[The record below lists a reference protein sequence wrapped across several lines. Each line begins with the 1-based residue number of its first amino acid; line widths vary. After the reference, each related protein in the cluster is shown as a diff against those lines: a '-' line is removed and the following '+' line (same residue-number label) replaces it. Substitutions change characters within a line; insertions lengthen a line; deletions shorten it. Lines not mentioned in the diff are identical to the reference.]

1 MVRLNKFS
9 NLSVSKP
16 FSMKNLFLIRHA
28 KSSWDN
34 PIQDINR
41 SISARGIQDAHL
53 IASKLVSFVP
63 SSYIVWCSKAK
74 RTIETAYIFSDYLSI
89 PLETIY
95 FTEDLYT
102 FDDKDLLKIIKKCKN
117 LHDNLI
123 LFGHNEAI
131 TNFVNK
137 FGDLYIENVP
147 TSGVVALQFDS
158 EDWKNISKG
167 KTITTLFPSQFKNE

>member
-53 IASKLVSFVP
+53 IASKLVSFE
-63 SSYIVWCSKAK
+63 SSTSFI
-74 RTIETAYIFSDYLSI
+74 I
-89 PLETIY
+89 PIQK
-95 FTEDLYT
+95 YT
-102 FDDKDLLKIIKKCKN
+102 
-117 LHDNLI
+117 
-123 LFGHNEAI
+123 
-131 TNFVNK
+131 
-137 FGDLYIENVP
+137 
-147 TSGVVALQFDS
+147 
-158 EDWKNISKG
+158 
-167 KTITTLFPSQFKNE
+167 